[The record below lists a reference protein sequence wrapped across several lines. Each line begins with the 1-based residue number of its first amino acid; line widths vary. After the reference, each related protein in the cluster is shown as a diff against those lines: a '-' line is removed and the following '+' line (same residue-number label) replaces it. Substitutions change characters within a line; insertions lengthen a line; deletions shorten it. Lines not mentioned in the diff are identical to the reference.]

1 MIKFIDSNHLFS
13 MSTRGQGEYFMDS
26 PQSKTKTKTAVKK
39 TSSESSTDQPDI
51 KKIYEIATGFW
62 ASGAL
67 IAAIKLSIFTKLE
80 NNPSSSDSL
89 ARKLGLNKRWTEKLL
104 TACAAMGML
113 EKSQNYFSNSPT
125 ASQYLVEYKPHYQGA
140 FLLHL
145 GSLWERFGTLAN
157 TVQTGARNDS
167 QTTERTDQET
177 SRSWI
182 LSSHNVA
189 MSGQAEALAKVLD
202 LRGYKHL
209 CDVGGGPGTYAAVLC
224 LRNSSLKATVLDDP
238 EVVPYAQEIIEASG
252 LKDRV
257 TVKAAQ
263 VPFHTY
269 DEEYDVMLISG
280 VLHGFSEAT
289 CKKILRKAY
298 KALSENSLV
307 IIQEMLLDDEEAKP
321 LLPALFS
328 LNMTL
333 GETYTAS
340 QIMSWLYDIG
350 FVKAE
355 VKEIPDGTWMDH
367 VIIARKP

>member
-1 MIKFIDSNHLFS
+1 MH
-13 MSTRGQGEYFMDS
+13 S
-26 PQSKTKTKTAVKK
+26 PQEKNKTKIPTKK
-39 TSSESSTDQPDI
+39 SNSNNESHDI
-51 KKIYEIATGFW
+51 KKIYDIATGFW

-67 IAAIKLSIFTKLE
+67 IAAIKLGIFTKLE
-80 NNPSSSDSL
+80 NNPSTSDSI

-113 EKSQNYFSNSPT
+113 EKSEAYFSNSPT
-125 ASQYLVEYKPHYQGA
+125 ASQFLVEYKPHYQGA

-145 GSLWERFGTLAN
+145 GSLWERFGTLSN
-157 TVQTGARNDS
+157 TIQTGTRSDS
-167 QTTERTDQET
+167 QTNERTDNES

-189 MSGQAEALAKVLD
+189 MSGQAEALAQVID
-202 LRGYKHL
+202 LSGRKHL

-224 LRNSSLKATVLDDP
+224 LRNPELQATVLDDP
-238 EVVPYAQEIIEASG
+238 EVIPYAQEIIEGSG

-257 TVKAAQ
+257 IVKPAQ

-269 DEEYDVMLISG
+269 DEEYDVMLVSG

-289 CKKILRKAY
+289 CKKILRKVY
-298 KALSENSLV
+298 KALSTDGMV
-307 IIQEMLLDDEEAKP
+307 VVQEMLLDDEDAKP

-328 LNMTL
+328 LNMTM
-333 GETYTAS
+333 GETYTAA
-340 QIMSWLYDIG
+340 QIMSWLYDVG

-355 VKEIPDGTWMDH
+355 VKAIPDGPWMDH
-367 VIIARKP
+367 VIIARKL